1 MKHSE
6 EYLHVYVYV
15 YGSSENKGFVGE
27 NSTINII
34 NKNS

>member
-6 EYLHVYVYV
+6 EYLHVYV